1 MAIDPRGR
9 DDYRDRGEE
18 QQPRYRPFDPD
29 GGRFRPYDRYGSDN
43 GSDYGSDRG
52 YDGGY
57 DGGYD
62 TGGYRPPRSFSDAR
76 DALRASYDD
85 DDGPSDPTSG
95 AAEYRRGTP
104 PERFE
109 RSGNYRGGGYNSD
122 YDSDDYNPG
131 FDRGYIDPRGRLPE
145 RAPQRPAEWAPDLPD
160 DASAVQR
167 APVPPPR
174 SLDRDAPATG
184 RMPVRGSAPPARS
197 SAPPARSSAPPSR
210 GRDDDG
216 DPPSWRSKVRAKR
229 KSMPLWQE
237 LPLLLI
243 VAFCLAVLIRTF
255 LVQAFYIPSG
265 SMEQTLLVGDRV
277 LVNKVLYDVRQPERG
292 EVVVFKGPDNW
303 APENQQDTDI
313 GFFAKL
319 GRTVGDL
326 VGVSQP
332 GEKDFIKRVI
342 GLPGDTVACCDV
354 QGRVTVNGTPLDE
367 GSYVTEDSPIDVP
380 PNPRECRSRRFDPVT
395 VAPGQM
401 CVMGDHRVVSQD
413 SRCQGQVPIKNVIG
427 RAFVILW
434 PSSRWGW
441 LPAPKTF
448 ASVPKPSALGP
459 PPGPQPW
466 QPPKAGPA
474 VPKHG
479 VTGTPV
485 RLDRPPAGG
494 NSGTVG
500 ILDATVLLPF
510 AASLVI
516 PARSRRRR
524 SWWRRRLRA

>member
-18 QQPRYRPFDPD
+18 QQPRYRAF
-29 GGRFRPYDRYGSDN
+29 GSDN
-43 GSDYGSDRG
+43 
-52 YDGGY
+52 
-57 DGGYD
+57 GYD
-62 TGGYRPPRSFSDAR
+62 TGGYQPPRGFSDY
-76 DALRASYDD
+76 DAPDE
-85 DDGPSDPTSG
+85 G
-95 AAEYRRGTP
+95 AADYRRGMP

-109 RSGNYRGGGYNSD
+109 RSGNYRGGIYNSD
-122 YDSDDYNPG
+122 YNSDDYNPG

-145 RAPQRPAEWAPDLPD
+145 RAPQRPAEWVPELPD

-167 APVPPPR
+167 SPLPPPPR
-174 SLDRDAPATG
+174 SIDREGPATG
-184 RMPVRGSAPPARS
+184 RVPVRGSASPPARSPAPPARS
-197 SAPPARSSAPPSR
+197 SSAPPYR
-210 GRDDDG
+210 DRDRDRDRDDDS
-216 DPPSWRSKVRAKR
+216 DQPTWRSKVRAKR

-265 SMEQTLLVGDRV
+265 SMEETLLVGDRV

-354 QGRVTVNGTPLDE
+354 QGRVTVNGAPLDE
-367 GSYVTEDSPIDVP
+367 AAYVTEDSPIDVP

-401 CVMGDHRVVSQD
+401 FVMGDHRVVSQD

-441 LPAPKTF
+441 LSVPKTF
-448 ASVPKPSALGP
+448 ENVPKPSALGP
-459 PPGPQPW
+459 LPGPVPW
-466 QPPKAGPA
+466 QPPREGPA
-474 VPKHG
+474 IPRQHG

-485 RLDRPPAGG
+485 RVDHPPTSE
-494 NSGTVG
+494 NSGSVG
-500 ILDATVLLPF
+500 ILDAIVLGPF

-524 SWWRRRLRA
+524 SWLRRRLRA

>member
-29 GGRFRPYDRYGSDN
+29 GST
-43 GSDYGSDRG
+43 G
-52 YDGGY
+52 YQ
-57 DGGYD
+57 
-62 TGGYRPPRSFSDAR
+62 PPRGFSDAR
-76 DALRASYDD
+76 Y
-85 DDGPSDPTSG
+85 PSADEPEVPRSS
-95 AAEYRRGTP
+95 P

-109 RSGNYRGGGYNSD
+109 RPGNYRGGFYNSE
-122 YDSDDYNPG
+122 DYNPG
-131 FDRGYIDPRGRLPE
+131 FDRGYIDPRGRVPE
-145 RAPQRPAEWAPDLPD
+145 RIPERRPELPD
-160 DASAVQR
+160 DASAVQQ
-167 APVPPPR
+167 PPPR
-174 SLDRDAPATG
+174 V
-184 RMPVRGSAPPARS
+184 PVRGSASVSRS
-197 SAPPARSSAPPSR
+197 STPPSVGSSR
-210 GRDDDG
+210 GRDIDD
-216 DPPSWRSKVRAKR
+216 DLPTWRSKVRAKR

-277 LVNKVLYDVRQPERG
+277 LVNKVLYDVRSPARG

-303 APENQQDTDI
+303 APENQQDNDI

-401 CVMGDHRVVSQD
+401 FVMGDHRVVSQD

-441 LPAPKTF
+441 LPVPKTF
-448 ASVPKPSALGP
+448 ESVPKPTALGP
-459 PPGPQPW
+459 PGPVPW
-466 QPPKAGPA
+466 QPPREGPA
-474 VPKHG
+474 VPKQPG

-485 RLDRPPAGG
+485 RVDNPPAGG
-494 NSGTVG
+494 TSSSVG
-500 ILDATVLLPF
+500 ILDATVLLPL
-510 AASLVI
+510 AASLVK